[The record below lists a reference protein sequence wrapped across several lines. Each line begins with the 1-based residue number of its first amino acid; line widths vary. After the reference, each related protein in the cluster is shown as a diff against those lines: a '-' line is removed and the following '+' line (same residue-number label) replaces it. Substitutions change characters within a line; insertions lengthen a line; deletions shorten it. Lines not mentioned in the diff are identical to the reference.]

1 MRGYPLL
8 SVLRG
13 YPRISSIGGKGGRMD
28 PRMTDGL
35 LLLARI
41 LMSVIF
47 ILSGLLKLG
56 TAAAEQALPGKLG
69 VTLPIL
75 AWLIAVVVE
84 LGGGLA
90 LLFGLATRQVAIV
103 LALWCVTTALVAH
116 SNFADR
122 QMQVHFMKNLVMAGG
137 FLYVAVLGAGR
148 FSLDGWRHRHND

>member
-1 MRGYPLL
+1 
-8 SVLRG
+8 
-13 YPRISSIGGKGGRMD
+13 MD

-56 TAAAEQALPGKLG
+56 TAAATQALLAKLG
-69 VTLPIL
+69 LPLPIL

-137 FLYVAVLGAGR
+137 FLYVFAYGAGALSVDNR
-148 FSLDGWRHRHND
+148 

>member
-1 MRGYPLL
+1 
-8 SVLRG
+8 
-13 YPRISSIGGKGGRMD
+13 MD

-56 TAAAEQALPGKLG
+56 TAAATQALLAKLG
-69 VTLPIL
+69 LPLPIL

-90 LLFGLATRQVAIV
+90 LLFGLATRQVAIE

-137 FLYVAVLGAGR
+137 FLYVAVLGAGG
-148 FSLDGWRHRHND
+148 FSLDGWRHRQ